1 VPGTGSATNR
11 HEPADPTPAGS
22 CRPMPEEAILEGMTG
37 RFSCPTFIGRTRELA
52 RLDEALERASGG
64 TPAVLAIG
72 GEAGVGKTRL
82 VDELVDRSRTAGAI
96 VLTGGCVGLGEEG
109 VPFAPV
115 VEALRTM
122 LRTIEPDSVERWF
135 GHARAELA
143 RLLPELGAAR
153 PLGDPREL
161 DLASGQ
167 GRLFELLLGVL
178 ERLAAE
184 SPAVLVVEDLHWADP
199 STRALLTFLVRN
211 LRQGRLLLVL
221 TYRTDELHRRHPL
234 RPFLAELDRSWWVER
249 LKLERF
255 ERSELVAQVTGI
267 LGQPPKAELVD
278 ELFARAQGNAF
289 FTEELLAAATCGL
302 AGELP
307 PTLRDTL
314 MARIELLPDR
324 TQHVLRV
331 AAAAGREVE
340 HQLLAAVAGLPEPDL
355 FEALREAVSSH
366 VLVADNTDDSYAFRH
381 ALVQEAVYGDLLPGE
396 RGRLHASFAAR
407 LEAQPSRGGV
417 CHDATVA
424 AELAHHWY
432 AAHDLERAL
441 PAAVTAGLAA
451 ERTHANAEARRQ
463 FEHAVELWERV
474 PAVHGTLPLD
484 RAGLLWH
491 AGEAAYRAGEA
502 DRAIALLRAAIEA
515 VDAVADPHRAGVI
528 TSHLA
533 GFLRH
538 SGKEGAFGTYKEAVR
553 LVPADPATPERAQVL
568 AALGQAMMLKPL
580 WQEARAI
587 CEEAIAIACSVGDR
601 TAEVH
606 AKDTLGVVLAHLG
619 DADTGLT
626 YLKEARRIAM
636 SLHDDDEHPVDEA
649 LRAYANLTD
658 VLDLVGD
665 LEQAAATALEGAEIA
680 REHGLERAICAHLV
694 SDAANALI
702 KLGRWDE
709 ADRHLRATL
718 EVIVSGHN
726 ASALHLTR
734 ARVEL
739 RRGHFDRALEYL
751 ASARREFGRT
761 HAGAQYT
768 GPIFQ
773 GLAEAALWQ
782 GRHDDARAAV
792 AEGLS
797 LTLAVD
803 GWRYALPLYAVG
815 LAVEADRAARAG
827 ARRVAA
833 EAEDAR
839 GVAAGLL
846 EGARTL
852 PGSPSPE
859 TDALLATC
867 EAEWT
872 RVEGTSDPGRW
883 QAAADAWDKADQPY
897 PGAYARWR
905 LAEALLGAR
914 LDREQAVRAAREAH
928 ATAAR
933 LGAAPLRVQL
943 EQLARRSRI
952 DLAPKPAG
960 QDQAAAGEP
969 DNAGLAGELGLTPRE
984 LEVLRLVAD
993 GRSNSQVAEA
1003 LFISAK
1009 TASVHVSNIL
1019 AKLGVASRVEAAAVA
1034 HRLAL
1039 FDEPAGR

>member
-1 VPGTGSATNR
+1 MSG
-11 HEPADPTPAGS
+11 
-22 CRPMPEEAILEGMTG
+22 EAILDGMSG

-52 RLDEALERASGG
+52 HLDEALERAGAG
-64 TPAVLAIG
+64 IPVVLAVG

-82 VDELVDRSRTAGAI
+82 VDELVGRARRAGAA
-96 VLTGGCVGLGEEG
+96 VLTGGCIGLGEEG

-122 LRTIEPDSVERWF
+122 LRTTEPDAVERWF
-135 GHARAELA
+135 AHARVELA
-143 RLLPELGAAR
+143 RLLPELGPAR
-153 PLGDPREL
+153 PVDDPREL

-178 ERLAAE
+178 ERLAAQR
-184 SPAVLVVEDLHWADP
+184 PAVLVVEDLHWADH
-199 STRALLTFLVRN
+199 STRALLAFLIRN

-249 LKLERF
+249 LELQRF
-255 ERSELVAQVTGI
+255 ERSELVAQVAGI
-267 LGQPPKAELVD
+267 LGRQPEAELVD
-278 ELFARAQGNAF
+278 ELFARGQGNAF
-289 FTEELLAAATCGL
+289 FTEELLAAACGV

-331 AAAAGREVE
+331 ASAAAREVE
-340 HQLLAAVAGLPEPDL
+340 HRLLAAVAGLAEPEL

-366 VLVADNTDDSYAFRH
+366 VLVVDNADETYAFRH

-396 RGRLHASFAAR
+396 RSRLHAAFAAR
-407 LEAQPSRGGV
+407 LDALPSRGDS
-417 CHDATVA
+417 CHDATIA

-451 ERTHANAEARRQ
+451 ERVHANAEARRQ
-463 FEHAVELWERV
+463 FERALELWERV
-474 PAVHGTLPLD
+474 PAVHGTLALD
-484 RAGLLWH
+484 RAKLLWH
-491 AGEAAYRAGEA
+491 AGEAAYRTGEQ
-502 DRAIALLRAAIEA
+502 DRAIALLRAAI
-515 VDAVADPHRAGVI
+515 DAADPAADPLRAGVI
-528 TSHLA
+528 TSRLGH
-533 GFLRH
+533 FLRNA
-538 SGKEGAFGTYKEAVR
+538 GKEGAFATLKEAVR
-553 LVPADPATPERAQVL
+553 LVPPDPPTPERAQVL
-568 AALGQAMMLKPL
+568 AALGQALMLKPL
-580 WQEARAI
+580 WEESRAV
-587 CEEAIAIACSVGDR
+587 CEEAIAIARSVGDR
-601 TAEVH
+601 AVEVH
-606 AKDTLGVVLAHLG
+606 AMDTLGVVLAHLG
-619 DADTGLT
+619 DTQTGLAH
-626 YLKEARRIAM
+626 LREARRVAM
-636 SLHDDDEHPVDEA
+636 SLHDDEQHPVDEA
-649 LRAYANLTD
+649 VRAYANLTD

-665 LEQAAATALEGAEIA
+665 LEQAAATALEGVEVA

-694 SDAANALI
+694 ADAASALA

-709 ADRHLRATL
+709 ADRHLRASL
-718 EVIVSGHN
+718 DVNVSGHN
-726 ASALHLTR
+726 ASLLHLTR
-734 ARVEL
+734 AALEL
-739 RRGHFDRALEYL
+739 RRGHFEPALEHL
-751 ASARREFGRT
+751 GTARRLFGRT
-761 HAGAQYT
+761 HAGAQIT

-773 GLAEAALWQ
+773 GLAETAVWQ

-803 GWRYALPLYAVG
+803 GWRHARPLYPVG
-815 LAVEADRAARAG
+815 LAAEADRADRARA
-827 ARRVAA
+827 RRAAA

-839 GVAAGLL
+839 RVAAGLL

-852 PGSPSPE
+852 PGGTSAE
-859 TDALLATC
+859 ADALLATC

-883 QAAADAWDKADQPY
+883 QAVADAWDKAMQPY

-905 LAEALLGAR
+905 LAEAFLGAR
-914 LDREQAVRAAREAH
+914 LDREQAERAVREAH

-933 LGAAPLRVQL
+933 LGAAPLRTEV
-943 EQLARRSRI
+943 ERLARRSRI
-952 DLAPKPAG
+952 DLAPRPARP
-960 QDQAAAGEP
+960 DQAAAAEP
-969 DNAGLAGELGLTPRE
+969 DTTGLAGELGLTPRE
-984 LEVLRLVAD
+984 LEVLQLVAD
-993 GRSNSQVAEA
+993 GRSNSQIAEA